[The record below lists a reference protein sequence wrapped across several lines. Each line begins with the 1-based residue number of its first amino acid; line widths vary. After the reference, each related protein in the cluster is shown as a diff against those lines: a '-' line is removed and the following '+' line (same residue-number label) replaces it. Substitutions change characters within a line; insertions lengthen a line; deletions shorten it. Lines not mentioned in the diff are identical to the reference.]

1 MNRER
6 DIERVLD
13 AWLQPGPTVMPD
25 RLFDDVLERI
35 DRQPQRRLARIQLR
49 ISTMRPI
56 TLLAAAAAIVV
67 AVGAGI
73 VLLGRPSTP
82 NVGGPTPAPSVA
94 PAPSASAA
102 PSAST
107 SGNPVAALPAELS
120 HTWIGAPRAVPAP
133 FPQDTSVQ
141 VLSMDAATHGLHLS
155 FSPGDSRI
163 LNSFVEVPA
172 PDELRVTLTGEIGSG
187 CASGDQG
194 RYRWSL
200 SSDGITL
207 TLEAVSD
214 TCAPRAQVLPGAWTR
229 SACRNTSDACL
240 GAVPAGTYSSVF
252 FGPRGVPDKAY
263 GAFGA
268 LRFTVPDGWAN
279 AHDGPSSY
287 ALVPAA
293 DYAGEAGDPAAAAAS
308 HGVSVYGWTPRLAQ
322 TDDCSP
328 QLEPGPSATVDDL
341 AAWVAG
347 RQGVEATTP
356 TALTI
361 GGRPAKML
369 DVAVAADWTA
379 TCPAGDGSSQIP
391 AVALLSADVGSDLV
405 PLPFAGWDGWLRAG
419 QRMRLVFVDIGGG
432 ATATI
437 AIYDS
442 SSPSRFDELVAAA
455 MPVIATFE
463 FPE

>member
-82 NVGGPTPAPSVA
+82 SVGGPTPAPSVA

-172 PDELRVTLTGEIGSG
+172 PDELRV
-187 CASGDQG
+187 
-194 RYRWSL
+194 
-200 SSDGITL
+200 TL

-379 TCPAGDGSSQIP
+379 TCPVGDGSSQIP

-405 PLPFAGWDGWLRAG
+405 PFAGWDGWLRAG

-432 ATATI
+432 STATI